1 MLKFIAKKLL
11 KMIPMMLVISFM
23 VFAALQFTGLDPI
36 SYSIPPDMAD
46 PAQIEALREEMGFN
60 DPLIIRYVRWLGDVL
75 TGNFGYSIVRGI
87 AVTELIS
94 QRMTATI
101 ELSAWTLLLS
111 TVLGV
116 GLGYVSA
123 IKQNGIIDYI
133 SRIIGVVGQSVPQF
147 FFGIF
152 LIQVFAL
159 KLGWFPTGGRISPE
173 NTGYSDIMWHMLL
186 PLLALTFAML
196 AVLVRYTRNSML
208 DIMNS
213 DYIKTAI
220 SKGLPPW
227 KVYFKHAF
235 RNSLKPVM
243 VVLCFRLPI
252 LIGGSVVIENVFNW
266 PGIGSVFTQA
276 VVSGDYPILMAIL
289 LMISA
294 AMLVASMLV
303 DIFTALLDPR
313 VRFDGF

>member
-23 VFAALQFTGLDPI
+23 VFAALQLTGLDPI

-75 TGNFGYSIVRGI
+75 TGDFGYSIVRGI
-87 AVTELIS
+87 AVTELIG

-133 SRIIGVVGQSVPQF
+133 SRVIGVVGQSVPQF

-159 KLGWFPTGGRISPE
+159 KLGWFPTSGRISPE
-173 NTGYSDIMWHMLL
+173 LTGYGDIMWHMVL
-186 PLLALTFAML
+186 PLSALTFAML